1 MTKAITLKENEVKQL
16 PLTALQLDPENIRKT
31 FDPESLKGLA
41 ADIKLRGVEQPITV
55 TQNGKGYV
63 IKHGA
68 RRFMAAQLAKLKT
81 VPCILGKKE
90 TGDDAE
96 FKRLAD
102 QWAENMQREDLNPID
117 IAEFFKTCRDD
128 YNMVAKQIPDY
139 LKSYGIKCDYNES
152 TIRGMIRLVELPDWA
167 KDYIRAGKLTASHGR
182 ALLPALKSPN
192 VMKDLQKE
200 IDNYCSVTL
209 GRLESLEN
217 HEILTVNNL
226 MESVEGWFRKHHP
239 RADTFRSN
247 YLSDDKRVLYDISK
261 LDKDTLEKLNTVEL
275 NDGGG
280 QKEQYILNTQLHQ
293 ELQKKAKAEIAA
305 RGKGKPSSTSSSTSS
320 KSTSSRHSGERQNP
334 VDKDSKPEVK
344 TEASQERLQ
353 NWLHLYLAKWCME
366 KFHSMTPEQRAP
378 IFQNIL
384 LWCATNCS
392 SNNIPAHIHNN
403 FFDEVRKT
411 LTLEYPHTF
420 SDFLNSTHTIEHVQN
435 VIVENLLK
443 PQDENNDFTNL
454 PIEFDNIAH
463 LAVHLGFNIDKD
475 ITIDAAFAEM
485 YTGAGIEKIVYEAK
499 LETYRNGKG
508 VKGIDEFRFSYYSK
522 TAEKR
527 LWLAAVAG
535 KLGTPKAVKQLWKD
549 TLE

>member
-1 MTKAITLKENEVKQL
+1 MSKSITLNYNAVKQL

-31 FDPESLKGLA
+31 FDPESLKELA
-41 ADIKLRGVEQPITV
+41 ADIKLRGIEQPIIV
-55 TQNGKGYV
+55 TQNGKAGTFI

-68 RRFMAAQLAKLKT
+68 RRYMAAQIAKLKT
-81 VPCILGKKE
+81 IPCILGKKE
-90 TGDDAE
+90 TGDGAE

-128 YNMVAKQIPDY
+128 YEMAAKQIPDY

-152 TIRGMIRLVELPDWA
+152 TIRGMIRLVELPDWVKA
-167 KDYIRAGKLTASHGR
+167 YIRAGKLTASHGR
-182 ALLPALKSPN
+182 ALLPALKSTN

-200 IDNYCSVTL
+200 IDNYCSLTPEQIEDL
-209 GRLESLEN
+209 DNYEL
-217 HEILTVNNL
+217 LTVTHL
-226 MESVEGWFRKHHP
+226 MEWVEGWFRKHHLW
-239 RADTFRSN
+239 ADTFTSN
-247 YLSDDKRVLYDISK
+247 YLPEDNRVLYDVNK
-261 LDKDTLEKLNTVEL
+261 LDKETFEKLNVVEV

-293 ELQKKAKAEIAA
+293 ELQKKAKADIAA
-305 RGKGKPSSTSSSTSS
+305 RGKGKSSNTSTGTSS

-384 LWCATNCS
+384 IWCALDC
-392 SNNIPAHIHNN
+392 PNN
-403 FFDEVRKT
+403 FTATHLENKFFENCHSALDIDEIGCVLRG
-411 LTLEYPHTF
+411 
-420 SDFLNSTHTIEHVQN
+420 THTIENVQN

-443 PQDENNDFTNL
+443 PQGENENYTNL
-454 PIEFDNIAH
+454 VIAFSNTVT
-463 LAVHLGFNIDKD
+463 LANFLTFNIDKD

-499 LETYRNGKG
+499 LDTYRNEKAGKG
-508 VKGIDEFRFSYYSK
+508 VDAFKFSDYSK

-527 LWLAAVAG
+527 LWLVAVAA

-549 TLE
+549 AIE

>member
-1 MTKAITLKENEVKQL
+1 MTKATTIKENEVKAL

-31 FDPESLKGLA
+31 FDQESLKELA
-41 ADIKLRGVEQPITV
+41 ADIKLRGIEQPIIV
-55 TQNGKGYV
+55 TQNGKAGTFI

-68 RRFMAAQLAKLKT
+68 RRYMAAQIAKLKT
-81 VPCILGKKE
+81 IPCILGKKE

-128 YNMVAKQIPDY
+128 YEMTAKQIPDY

-152 TIRGMIRLVELPDWA
+152 TIRGMIRLVELPDWVKA
-167 KDYIRAGKLTASHGR
+167 YIRAGKLTASHGR
-182 ALLPALKSPN
+182 ALLPALKSTN

-200 IDNYCSVTL
+200 IDNYCSLTPEQIEDL
-209 GRLESLEN
+209 DNYEL
-217 HEILTVNNL
+217 LTVTHL
-226 MESVEGWFRKHHP
+226 MEWVEGWFRKHHLW
-239 RADTFRSN
+239 ADTFTSN
-247 YLSDDKRVLYDISK
+247 YLPEDNRVLYDVNK
-261 LDKDTLEKLNTVEL
+261 LDKETFEKLNVVEV

-293 ELQKKAKAEIAA
+293 ELQKKAKADIAA
-305 RGKGKPSSTSSSTSS
+305 RGKGKTSSTSTTNTSS
-320 KSTSSRHSGERQNP
+320 KSKSNGTSKTATT
-334 VDKDSKPEVK
+334 DKPEAK
-344 TEASQERLQ
+344 TEASEERLQ

-366 KFHSMTPEQRAP
+366 KFHTMTPEQRAP

-384 LWCATNCS
+384 IWCAACCPVNMVRAYNINRFFEKILDRLKLDGFDSFINC
-392 SNNIPAHIHNN
+392 
-403 FFDEVRKT
+403 
-411 LTLEYPHTF
+411 
-420 SDFLNSTHTIEHVQN
+420 THTIEHVQN
-435 VIVENLLK
+435 TIIECLFEQQSENLY
-443 PQDENNDFTNL
+443 DNSL
-454 PIEFDNIAH
+454 PISFGNTIA
-463 LAVHLGFNIDKD
+463 LANFLTFNIDKD

-499 LETYRNGKG
+499 LDTYRNEKAGTGLDAFK
-508 VKGIDEFRFSYYSK
+508 FSDYSK

-527 LWLAAVAG
+527 LWLVAVAG

-549 TLE
+549 TIK